1 MSGTIIS
8 ARNGRHGVEVPDAWA
23 HDTYGDEV
31 YWLECD
37 GCRGSVIVDY
47 YDHGNTDLLQSD
59 TPFGD
64 VKYLADTLRSGITAD
79 GMDDKAGVI
88 FAGVGR
94 TRKTRSQYAATIFRV
109 ASPQST
115 DGRMYVAELLL
126 AYPDVMEVGNITASA
141 IATTEDAK
149 RRESEVMAKFGNE
162 SVLRLGDKVLARQ
175 EDPYLRSF
183 TGGEPMYAF
192 ERVEFDKQYPHSPLT
207 QIRRLVA
214 RIVTSN

>member
-1 MSGTIIS
+1 MNGTIIS
-8 ARNGRHGVEVPDAWA
+8 ARNGRKGVEVPNAWA
-23 HDTYGDEV
+23 NDTYGDEV
-31 YWLECD
+31 YWLACD

-47 YDHGNTDLLQSD
+47 YDHGNTDLQDSD

-64 VKYLADTLRSGITAD
+64 VKYLADTLRAGITAN
-79 GMDDKAGVI
+79 GMDKAGVI

-94 TRKTRSQYAATIFRV
+94 TRKTQSQYAATIFRV
-109 ASPQST
+109 ASPQSA

-126 AYPDVMEVGNITASA
+126 AYPEVMEVGNITASA

-149 RRESEVMAKFGNE
+149 RRESEVMARFGNE
-162 SVLRLGDKVLARQ
+162 TVLRLGDKALARQ

-192 ERVEFDKQYPHSPLT
+192 ERVEFDKQYPQHPLT
-207 QIRRLVA
+207 QIRKLVA
-214 RIVTSN
+214 HIITSN